1 MTEKEKPS
9 SNPASPESDGPRPG
23 GDQATNPQINAYAI
37 DRLSQAFETS
47 AKRWELIVYPSLF
60 AFIILAAYGFYLV
73 FSLAKDVHYLA
84 ISVDSNMTVLA
95 SNMQSISDN
104 VGQMSANVRTMA
116 VSVESIS
123 RDVTTLEPMLQH
135 GGPRSIRSG
144 HDLHHRLHEQRHGR
158 HEPQYQPAHELHEL
172 VHAVVTG
179 AGSGPPPWTV
189 RVCRFPSPNARREEG
204 AGAPDPPGDN
214 PGGKGG
220 SS

>member
-1 MTEKEKPS
+1 MAESAPPTGTAAGP
-9 SNPASPESDGPRPG
+9 SNPQQGHDA
-23 GDQATNPQINAYAI
+23 QINAYAI

-104 VGQMSANVRTMA
+104 MGQMSANVRTMA

-123 RDVTTLEPMLQH
+123 RDVSTLEPMLTSMETIDQAIQ
-135 GGPRSIRSG
+135 SMTYSTG
-144 HDLHHRLHEQRHGR
+144 HMRDDMRLLNHNIGR
-158 HEPQYQPAHELHEL
+158 PMQ
-172 VHAVVTG
+172 TFMNG
-179 AGSGPPPWTV
+179 FMPW
-189 RVCRFPSPNARREEG
+189 
-204 AGAPDPPGDN
+204 
-214 PGGKGG
+214 
-220 SS
+220 

>member
-1 MTEKEKPS
+1 MTDNDKQPGT
-9 SNPASPESDGPRPG
+9 PEERGNG
-23 GDQATNPQINAYAI
+23 EAGANTQLNAYAI
-37 DRLSQAFETS
+37 DRLSQTFETS

-123 RDVTTLEPMLQH
+123 RDVSTLEPMLTSMETIDHAIQSMTFTTANMRDDMAVMN
-135 GGPRSIRSG
+135 RSISRPMSFMNWFM
-144 HDLHHRLHEQRHGR
+144 
-158 HEPQYQPAHELHEL
+158 
-172 VHAVVTG
+172 
-179 AGSGPPPWTV
+179 PW
-189 RVCRFPSPNARREEG
+189 
-204 AGAPDPPGDN
+204 
-214 PGGKGG
+214 
-220 SS
+220 